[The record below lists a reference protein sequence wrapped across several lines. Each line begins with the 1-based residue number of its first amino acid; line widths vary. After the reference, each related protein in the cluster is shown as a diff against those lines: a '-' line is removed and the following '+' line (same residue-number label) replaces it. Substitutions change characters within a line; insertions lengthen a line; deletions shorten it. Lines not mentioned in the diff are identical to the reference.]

1 MRARRL
7 LRKIQGR
14 GGAVDL
20 DAWDY
25 PIRRLPKKWKVRVT
39 DRTKYESAPR
49 LTQKHVDG
57 QIKRLLKA
65 GLVMRIKGIY
75 NSGNLVAAVRR
86 ARA

>member
-14 GGAVDL
+14 AAGLDL
-20 DAWDY
+20 WD
-25 PIRRLPKKWKVRVT
+25 LPKRGHGRTQYTKNGNVSRVT
-39 DRTKYESAPR
+39 W
-49 LTQKHVDG
+49 KHLDG